1 MLTSPQR
8 RRRAGTTRAAILRAA
23 RRLYFAH
30 GPDGV
35 SARKIAQAVGVSP
48 TAIYLYFRSIGDL
61 LEHLRME
68 GHAILSAR
76 LRDAGVGAT
85 ALDRVR
91 AMGRAYL
98 RFGLEHPQYYA
109 LMFRL
114 RAADGAPRAAV
125 QREMYTL
132 MLLRDVVQ
140 SGIERQEIRRDLDVM
155 VVTNVLWANIHGLTA
170 LALSGLLV
178 ETAPGQQ
185 DAVLDGLLDSAVA
198 WLTPVGSE
206 RRSPRRRS
214 RC

>member
-1 MLTSPQR
+1 VLTSAKR
-8 RRRAGTTRAAILRAA
+8 RRRPAATRAAILRAA

-30 GPDGV
+30 GPEGV
-35 SARKIAQAVGVSP
+35 SARKIAEAVGVSP

-68 GHAILSAR
+68 GHAVLSAR
-76 LRDAGVGAT
+76 LREAGAGRP
-85 ALDRVR
+85 ALERVR
-91 AMGRAYL
+91 AMGREYL
-98 RFGLEHPQYYA
+98 RFGVEHPQYYA

-114 RAADGAPRAAV
+114 RAVETPRREAV

-140 SGIERQEIRRDLDVM
+140 SGVERGEMRRDLDVM

-178 ETAPGQQ
+178 ESAPGQQ
-185 DAVLDGLLDSAVA
+185 EAVLEGMLDSAVA
-198 WLTPVGSE
+198 WLAPPPSVQ
-206 RRSPRRRS
+206 R
-214 RC
+214 